1 MAVRTRHAGKCLG
14 ARQWTAKEIFQ
25 TDDMKR
31 PAMLLFTIGGNRGVL
46 TADEKSNRGGR
57 T

>member
-1 MAVRTRHAGKCLG
+1 MSVSVLVHDNGRR
-14 ARQWTAKEIFQ
+14 KEIFQ

-57 T
+57 I